1 MFIMK
6 KSAFDLE
13 IIKINDIFVCG
24 ASNTSIQIGLIT
36 IFNMK
41 MRFVFIYSYKM
52 SHNMQSIRNESI
64 FIYKKKNHTYNV
76 YGLGW

>member
-13 IIKINDIFVCG
+13 IIKINDIFVL
-24 ASNTSIQIGLIT
+24 QIGLIT

-52 SHNMQSIRNESI
+52 SHNMQSIRNKSI
-64 FIYKKKNHTYNV
+64 FNYKNKSY
-76 YGLGW
+76 L

>member
-52 SHNMQSIRNESI
+52 SHNMQSIRNKSI
-64 FIYKKKNHTYNV
+64 FNYKNKSYF
-76 YGLGW
+76 